1 METLEVLRAQVHTLP
16 RLAQFAIV
24 LAVMVG
30 VPPLAARFRFPPV
43 VGLLLFGVALGPHAL
58 RVWGQ
63 HRPVVEFFAE
73 LGILLLMFS
82 AGLET
87 DIALFRAA
95 QNRTIIFGLT
105 TTTVPLLLGTLFG
118 LSFQYTLLPAI
129 VIGSLLASHTL
140 LSLPIVN
147 RLGEERLEPV
157 VVVTG
162 ATVLSDTLSLVVFA
176 ICLSTYTT
184 GFSLSGLGIQII
196 EIVIFVPLILFG
208 LSGAGSSLMRRVRG
222 SEEGQ
227 FLVLLGVMAVAGV
240 LAQYINLPG
249 IVGAFLAGLA
259 VNRAAHESPKAMG
272 KLDFFGRAL
281 FIPSFFVVTGF
292 LIDPIVFVKTMVYR
306 PHLAFGIVVT
316 LVVGK
321 GIAAALTGRA
331 FFGYSRAAAM
341 TMWGLTLPQ
350 VAATLAATTVAY
362 KTRNPAGQRMLDD
375 AMLNAVLVMMLAT
388 SILGPLLTERFAP
401 RMLDASRK
409 EPPRGEEPGPLG
421 VTDLNPNITG

>member
-1 METLEVLRAQVHTLP
+1 
-16 RLAQFAIV
+16 LATFAIAI
-24 LAVMVG
+24 AVMVG
-30 VPPLAARFRFPPV
+30 VPLLATRFRVPPV
-43 VGLLLFGVALGPHAL
+43 VGLLLFGVALGPHGL
-58 RVWGQ
+58 GVWGQ
-63 HRPVVEFFAE
+63 HPPVAEAFGE

-87 DIALFRAA
+87 DIALFRSV
-95 QNRTIIFGLT
+95 QNRTIMFGLAT
-105 TTTVPLLLGTLFG
+105 TAVPLLLGTLFG
-118 LSFQYTLLPAI
+118 LTFHYALLPAI
-129 VIGSLLASHTL
+129 VIGSILASHTL

-157 VVVTG
+157 IVAIG

-176 ICLSTYTT
+176 ICLSIYTT
-184 GFSLSGLGIQII
+184 GFSLGGLGIQII

-222 SEEGQ
+222 SEEGE

-259 VNRAAHESPKAMG
+259 VNGAAHESSKAMD

-292 LIDPIVFVKTMVYR
+292 LIDPVVFAKTIVYR

-331 FFGYSRAAAM
+331 FGYSRAATM
-341 TMWGLTLPQ
+341 TMWGLTVPQ

-401 RMLDASRK
+401 RMLHTSAK
-409 EPPRGEEPGPLG
+409 EPRGSERVTTVVPR
-421 VTDLNPNITG
+421 

>member
-1 METLEVLRAQVHTLP
+1 
-16 RLAQFAIV
+16 
-24 LAVMVG
+24 MVG
-30 VPPLAARFRFPPV
+30 VPPLANRFRVPPL
-43 VGLLLFGVALGPHAL
+43 VGLLLFGVVLGPHAL

-63 HRPVVEFFAE
+63 HRPVVEFFGE

-87 DIALFRAA
+87 DVALFRAV
-95 QNRTIIFGLT
+95 QNRTIIFGLVT
-105 TTTVPLLLGTLFG
+105 TVVPLLLGTLFG
-118 LSFQYTLLPAI
+118 LSFHYTLLPAI

-140 LSLPIVN
+140 ISLPIVN
-147 RLGEERLEPV
+147 RLGEQRLEPV
-157 VVVTG
+157 IVAIG
-162 ATVLSDTLSLVVFA
+162 ATVVSDTLSLVVFA

-184 GFSLSGLGIQII
+184 GFSLSGLEIQIM
-196 EIVIFVPLILFG
+196 EIVVFVPLILYG
-208 LSGAGSSLMRRVRG
+208 LSGVGSALMHRAQD

-259 VNRAAHESPKAMG
+259 VNRAAHDSKAMD
-272 KLDFFGRAL
+272 KLEFFGKAL

-292 LIDPIVFVKTMVYR
+292 LIDPVVFAKTAIYR

-321 GIAAALTGRA
+321 GIAAAVTGRA
-331 FFGYSRAAAM
+331 FRYSRAATM

-350 VAATLAATTVAY
+350 VAATLATTTVAY

-401 RMLDASRK
+401 RMRDSSPREPK
-409 EPPRGEEPGPLG
+409 EARRLTIEPEAALNPRGLR
-421 VTDLNPNITG
+421 